1 MARRGIAL
9 VPDEIEYAVNTGM
22 KAGMI
27 DVKKNTVVTV
37 IEKNGLQEAGG
48 VRRLSLGGGD
58 ADMRLSSSRAILLCT
73 ELEVTMPTNCSYV
86 WMYFLQFYCYPFM
99 HTLTLDRRSP
109 VTYLT
114 CSERPAVRAVAGA
127 FAAI

>member
-1 MARRGIAL
+1 MEL
-9 VPDEIEYAVNTGM
+9 MVSTGV
-22 KAGMI
+22 KKSGMI

-48 VRRLSLGGGD
+48 ARRLSLGGGD

-114 CSERPAVRAVAGA
+114 CSEQSAVRAIAGA

>member
-1 MARRGIAL
+1 MEL
-9 VPDEIEYAVNTGM
+9 MVSTGV
-22 KAGMI
+22 KKSGMI

-37 IEKNGLQEAGG
+37 IEKNSLQEAGG
-48 VRRLSLGGGD
+48 ARRLSLGGGD

-99 HTLTLDRRSP
+99 HTLTLNRRSP

-114 CSERPAVRAVAGA
+114 CSEHSAVRAIAGA

>member
-1 MARRGIAL
+1 
-9 VPDEIEYAVNTGM
+9 M

-99 HTLTLDRRSP
+99 HTLTLNRHSP
-109 VTYLT
+109 VTHSRVVNSPLFAR
-114 CSERPAVRAVAGA
+114 SLERLLRFDNFPSLRRIVVKSVCCVL
-127 FAAI
+127 FE

>member
-1 MARRGIAL
+1 MEL
-9 VPDEIEYAVNTGM
+9 MVSTGV
-22 KAGMI
+22 KKSGMI

-99 HTLTLDRRSP
+99 HTLTLNRRSP

-114 CSERPAVRAVAGA
+114 CSEHSAVRAIAGA